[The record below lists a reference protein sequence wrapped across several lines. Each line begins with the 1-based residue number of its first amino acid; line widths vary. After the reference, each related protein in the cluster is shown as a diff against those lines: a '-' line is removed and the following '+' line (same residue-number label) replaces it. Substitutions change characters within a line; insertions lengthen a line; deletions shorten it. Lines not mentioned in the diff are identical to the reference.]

1 LSISLNKYLH
11 TQEDDTMDDMDQ
23 QTESEKRLNA
33 QRDIIRQSLDA
44 ITNDIGIA
52 MRDSGLTFPVYITVR
67 NSGDALVTI
76 ATSLDPSDEE
86 WEHARQIV
94 CRTLEERVGCDRLG
108 GRELACAVAN
118 AGAINAAD
126 VTAA

>member
-1 LSISLNKYLH
+1 MNNIEH
-11 TQEDDTMDDMDQ
+11 DDNSSTGN
-23 QTESEKRLNA
+23 RLDT

-44 ITNDIGIA
+44 ITNDIGLA
-52 MRDSGLTFPVYITVR
+52 MRDVGLTFPLYITVR

-76 ATSLDPSDEE
+76 ATPLDPPDEQ
-86 WEHARQIV
+86 WQHAREIV
-94 CRTLEERVGCDRLG
+94 CRTLEERVGCGRLG
-108 GRELACAVAN
+108 GRELACAIAN